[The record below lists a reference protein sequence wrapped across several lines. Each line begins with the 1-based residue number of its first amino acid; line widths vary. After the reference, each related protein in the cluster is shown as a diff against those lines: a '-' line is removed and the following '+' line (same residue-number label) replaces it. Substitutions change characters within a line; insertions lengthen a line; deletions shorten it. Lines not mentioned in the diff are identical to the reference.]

1 MADPKYLI
9 DTRARSGTSSGER
22 ARMSVALTNLD
33 FYVRNI
39 PCQQACPVHTDARG
53 YVTAI
58 AQGDFERAYLIARA
72 PNPFASICGRVC
84 NAPCEAACRRGKVA
98 PGEPVTIR
106 ALKRFVNDKFG
117 VFDVGDQK
125 LPPHP
130 PFQFYEPTTR
140 DFDLENSALQAS
152 LLNLK
157 KNARPPSGKRIAV
170 IGAGP
175 AGMTAAHDLALL
187 GHGVTVFEAAS
198 VPGGM
203 LVLGVP
209 EYRLPRALVEM
220 EIEAILSLGVELKL
234 NSALGRDFSI
244 ADLRKEFDAIFI
256 GIGTYKSRKLNVEG
270 EQLDGVL
277 RAIDFLINVNLGGYN
292 VDLGKRVLVIGGGNV
307 AMDVARTAAR
317 TGISEGGGDI
327 ETALEVARAAVR
339 MSATKQVHCLVVE
352 DRSEMLADP
361 YEVAEAEEEGVIIH
375 NHFAPKRIVGA
386 NGKATGIETLNVS
399 RAFDDQKRFNPQTL
413 PNTERIWEADSVI
426 ISIGQSGELDWV
438 KPEDGLTAQR
448 GMLQVDANLMTTA
461 PGIFAGGDIAF
472 GPRLIIDAVANGQ
485 RAARG
490 IDAYLRGGQVE
501 TRRTATFTNIPL
513 YEYAERGPA
522 HGYMQTRY
530 RRPALTPI
538 ERRIGIASVEEGYS
552 QTVACA
558 QGARCLKCSIN
569 TIFDGSKCILCN
581 GCVDVCPFDCL
592 KLVRVD
598 QLEGDANLT
607 RALGAWEQQNAGAP
621 PQRSAMLFDPDH
633 CIRCALCA
641 QRCPTGAITMED
653 FRFVEMVRG

>member
-1 MADPKYLI
+1 MDLTKYRV
-9 DTRARSGTSSGER
+9 TPTS
-22 ARMSVALTNLD
+22 LD
-33 FYVRNI
+33 SYVRNI

-58 AQGDFERAYLIARA
+58 AQGDYERAYRIARA
-72 PNPFASICGRVC
+72 PNPFASVCGRVC
-84 NAPCEAACRRGKVA
+84 NAPCEAACRRGQVE

-106 ALKRFVNDKFG
+106 ALKRFVNDRFG
-117 VFDVGDQK
+117 IYDPSEK
-125 LPPHP
+125 SAHP
-130 PFQFYEPTTR
+130 QSPFQFYRPTPA
-140 DFDLENSALQAS
+140 DLDLENSALQSS
-152 LLNLK
+152 LAALK
-157 KNARPPSGKRIAV
+157 ANARPKTGKRVAI

-175 AGMTAAHDLALL
+175 AGLTAAHDLALL
-187 GHGVTVFEAAS
+187 GHGVTVYEAAS
-198 VPGGM
+198 VAGGM

-234 NSALGRDFSI
+234 NAALGRDFLI
-244 ADLRKEFDAIFI
+244 ADLKHEFDAIFI

-292 VDLGKRVLVIGGGNV
+292 IDLGKRVLVIGGGNV

-339 MSATKQVHCLVVE
+339 VGATKEVHCLVVE
-352 DRSEMLADP
+352 DRHEMLADP
-361 YEVAEAEEEGVIIH
+361 YEVAETEEEGVVIH
-375 NHFAPKRIVGA
+375 NHFAPVRILGEK
-386 NGKATGIETLNVS
+386 GKAIGLETLNVA
-399 RAFDDQKRFNPQTL
+399 RAFDEQKRFNPQL
-413 PNTERIWEADSVI
+413 IPNTQRVWEADSVI
-426 ISIGQSGELDWV
+426 ISIGQSGDLDWI
-438 KPEDGLTAQR
+438 KPEDGITVKR
-448 GMLQVDANLMTTA
+448 GGMLQVDDNLMTTA

-490 IDAYLRGGQVE
+490 INGYLSGESVQP
-501 TRRTATFTNIPL
+501 RRRATFASIPL

-522 HGYMQTRY
+522 QGYMRINY
-530 RRPALTPI
+530 ERPRATPI
-538 ERRIGIASVEEGYS
+538 ERRIGIAQVEEGYGEA
-552 QTVACA
+552 TARA

-569 TIFDGSKCILCN
+569 TIFDGAKCILCN
-581 GCVDVCPFDCL
+581 GCVDVCPYDCL
-592 KLVRVD
+592 KIVRVE
-598 QLEGDANLT
+598 QLEGDATLA
-607 RALGAWEQQNAGAP
+607 RVVGAWEKATGLGAE
-621 PQRSAMLFDPDH
+621 RASAMLFDPDH

-641 QRCPTGAITMED
+641 QRCPTGAITMES
-653 FRFVEMVRG
+653 FRFTELLQTAG

>member
-1 MADPKYLI
+1 MDDPHYQ
-9 DTRARSGTSSGER
+9 
-22 ARMSVALTNLD
+22 VALTNLD
-33 FYVRNI
+33 FYARNI

-58 AQGDFERAYLIARA
+58 AQGDYERAYLIARA

-84 NAPCEAACRRGKVA
+84 NAPCEAACRRGQVA

-106 ALKRFVNDKFG
+106 ALKRFVMDKFG
-117 VFDVGDQK
+117 VFDAGDKK
-125 LPPHP
+125 LKPRA

-152 LLNLK
+152 LANLK
-157 KNARPPSGKRIAV
+157 RQARPPSGKRVAV

-175 AGMTAAHDLALL
+175 AGLTAAHDLALL
-187 GHGVTVFEAAS
+187 GHSVTVFESAS

-234 NSALGRDFSI
+234 NTALGRDFSI
-244 ADLRKEFDAIFI
+244 ADLKSDNRHPNDFDAVFI
-256 GIGTYKSRKLNVEG
+256 AIGTYKSRMLNVEG
-270 EQLDGVL
+270 EQMDGVL

-292 VDLGKRVLVIGGGNV
+292 VDLGERVLVIGGGNV

-317 TGISEGGGDI
+317 TGIREGGGDI

-339 MSATKQVHCLVVE
+339 MGATKQVHCLVVE

-361 YEVAEAEEEGVIIH
+361 YEVAEAEEEGVVIY
-375 NHFAPKRIVGA
+375 NHLAPKRIVGA
-386 NGKATGIETLNVS
+386 NGKATGVETLTVS
-399 RAFDDQKRFNPQTL
+399 RAFDDQKRFNPQMV
-413 PNTERIWEADSVI
+413 PNTEHVWEADSVI
-426 ISIGQSGELDWV
+426 IAIGQSGEFDWL
-438 KPEDGLTAQR
+438 KPEDGITTNR
-448 GMLQVDANLMTTA
+448 GMLRVDPNLMTTA

-490 IDAYLRGGQVE
+490 IDAYLRGTQAE
-501 TRRTATFTNIPL
+501 TKRAATFTNIPL
-513 YEYAERGPA
+513 YDYAERGPA
-522 HGYMQTRY
+522 RDYMRTPYQ
-530 RRPALTPI
+530 RPVLTPV
-538 ERRIGIASVEEGYS
+538 ERRIGIAAVEEGYS
-552 QTVACA
+552 QDAACA

-592 KLVRVD
+592 KLVRLD
-598 QLEGDANLT
+598 QLAGDAGLKRT
-607 RALGAWEQQNAGAP
+607 LAVWEQKNAGAP
-621 PQRSAMLFDPDH
+621 QERSAMLFNPEH

-653 FRFVEMVRG
+653 FRFVEMVK

>member
-1 MADPKYLI
+1 MSDPQYRVL
-9 DTRARSGTSSGER
+9 
-22 ARMSVALTNLD
+22 LTDLD
-33 FYVRNI
+33 FYTRNI

-58 AQGDFERAYLIARA
+58 ARGDFERAYLIARA

-84 NAPCEAACRRGKVA
+84 NAPCEAACRRGQVE

-106 ALKRFVNDKFG
+106 ALKRFVNDRFG
-117 VFDVGDQK
+117 VYDPSGTSPAPRAPFSFYR
-125 LPPHP
+125 PPRA
-130 PFQFYEPTTR
+130 Q
-140 DFDLENSALQAS
+140 FDLENSALQAS
-152 LLNLK
+152 IAALR
-157 KNARPPSGKRIAV
+157 ARAHPATGKRVAV

-175 AGMTAAHDLALL
+175 AGLSAAHDLALL
-187 GHGVTVFEAAS
+187 GHHVTVFEAAS

-220 EIEAILSLGVELKL
+220 EIDAILSLGVELKL
-234 NSALGRDFSI
+234 DSALGRDLAI
-244 ADLRKEFDAIFI
+244 AQLRREFDALFI

-277 RAIDFLINVNLGGYN
+277 RAIEFLINVNLGGYN

-317 TGISEGGGDI
+317 AGEGGGDL

-339 MSATKQVHCLVVE
+339 IGATKEVHCLVVE

-361 YEVAEAEEEGVIIH
+361 YEIAEAEEEGVIIH
-375 NHFAPKRIVGA
+375 NHFAPTRILGA
-386 NGKATGIETLNVS
+386 NGKATGVETLNVA
-399 RAFDDQKRFNPQTL
+399 RAFDDQKRFNPQMI
-413 PNTERIWEADSVI
+413 PQTERVWEADSVI
-426 ISIGQSGELDWV
+426 VAIGQSGDLDWI
-438 KPEDGLTAQR
+438 KPEDGLTVKR
-448 GMLQVDANLMTTA
+448 GGTLQVDENLMTTA

-485 RAARG
+485 RAARA
-490 IDAYLRGGQVE
+490 IDAYVTGAGVE
-501 TRRTATFTNIPL
+501 TSRRATFTTIPL
-513 YEYAERGPA
+513 YEYPARGPA
-522 HGYMQTRY
+522 HSYMQTRY
-530 RRPALTPI
+530 RRPPLTPI
-538 ERRIGIASVEEGYS
+538 ERRVGIAQVEEGYAPG
-552 QTVACA
+552 VACA

-569 TIFDGSKCILCN
+569 TIFDGTRCVLCN
-581 GCVDVCPFDCL
+581 GCVDVCPYDCL
-592 KLVRVD
+592 KIVRVS
-598 QLEGDANLT
+598 QIEGDANLA
-607 RALGAWEQQNAGAP
+607 RVVGAWQAARAGT
-621 PQRSAMLFDPDH
+621 RGSGSAMLFDAEH

-653 FRFVEMVRG
+653 FRFEERVTNHAEHV

>member
-1 MADPKYLI
+1 MDDPKYQ
-9 DTRARSGTSSGER
+9 
-22 ARMSVALTNLD
+22 VALTNLD
-33 FYVRNI
+33 FYARNI
-39 PCQQACPVHTDARG
+39 PCQQACPVRTDARG

-98 PGEPVTIR
+98 PGKPVTIR
-106 ALKRFVNDKFG
+106 ALKRFVNDRFG
-117 VFDVGDQK
+117 VYDVSGK
-125 LPPHP
+125 NPTPRA
-130 PFQFYEPTTR
+130 PFQFYRPTAR

-152 LLNLK
+152 LVNLK
-157 KNARPPSGKRIAV
+157 KNARPPSGKRVAV

-175 AGMTAAHDLALL
+175 AGMSAAHDLALL
-187 GHGVTVFEAAS
+187 GHRVTVFEAAS
-198 VPGGM
+198 VAGGM

-220 EIEAILSLGVELKL
+220 EIEAILALGVELKL
-234 NSALGRDFSI
+234 NTALGRDVAI
-244 ADLRKEFDAIFI
+244 ADLKKEFDAIFI

-292 VDLGKRVLVIGGGNV
+292 IDLGKRVLVIGGGNV

-317 TGISEGGGDI
+317 TGVSEGGGDI

-339 MSATKQVHCLVVE
+339 VGATKEVHCLVVE
-352 DRSEMLADP
+352 DRHEMLADP
-361 YEVAEAEEEGVIIH
+361 YEIAEAEEEGVVIH
-375 NHFAPKRIVGA
+375 NHFAPVRIVGA
-386 NGKATGIETLNVS
+386 NGKATGVETLNVA
-399 RAFDDQKRFNPQTL
+399 RAFDDQKRFNPQTI
-413 PNTERIWEADSVI
+413 PGTERVWEADSVI
-426 ISIGQSGELDWV
+426 IAIGQSGELDWL
-438 KPEDGLTAQR
+438 KPEDGITANR

-490 IDAYLRGGQVE
+490 IDAYLRGAHAE
-501 TRRTATFTNIPL
+501 IKRTATFTNIPL
-513 YEYAERGPA
+513 HEYAQRGPA
-522 HGYMQTRY
+522 REYMQLPY
-530 RRPALTPI
+530 QRPPLTPI
-538 ERRIGIASVEEGYS
+538 ERRIGIAAVEEGYS
-552 QTVACA
+552 QAVACA
-558 QGARCLKCSIN
+558 QGSRCLKCSIN
-569 TIFDGSKCILCN
+569 TIFDGTKCILCN

-598 QLEGDANLT
+598 QLAGDANLT
-607 RALGAWEQQNAGAP
+607 RALRAWEQQNAGAP
-621 PQRSAMLFDPDH
+621 AQRSAMLFDADH

-653 FRFVEMVRG
+653 FRFVEMVK

>member
-1 MADPKYLI
+1 MNDSHY
-9 DTRARSGTSSGER
+9 RA
-22 ARMSVALTNLD
+22 ALTDLD
-33 FYVRNI
+33 FYARNI

-58 AQGDFERAYLIARA
+58 AAGDFERAYQIARA

-84 NAPCEAACRRGKVA
+84 NAPCEAACRRGKVE

-106 ALKRFVNDKFG
+106 ALKRFVNDRFG
-117 VFDVGDQK
+117 VYDVSEK
-125 LPPHP
+125 NLSPRP
-130 PFQFYEPTTR
+130 PFQFYKPTRR

-152 LLNLK
+152 LVNLK
-157 KNARPPSGKRIAV
+157 QNAQPPSGKRVAV

-175 AGMTAAHDLALL
+175 AGMTAAHDLSLR
-187 GHGVTVFEAAS
+187 GHSVTVLEAAS

-220 EIEAILSLGVELKL
+220 EIEAILSLGVDLKL
-234 NSALGRDFSI
+234 NTALGRDVSL
-244 ADLRKEFDAIFI
+244 ADLKKEFDAVLIA
-256 GIGTYKSRKLNVEG
+256 IGTYKSRKLNVEG

-277 RAIDFLINVNLGGYN
+277 RAIDFLINANLGGYN
-292 VDLGKRVLVIGGGNV
+292 LDLGARVLVIGGGNV

-317 TGISEGGGDI
+317 TGVAEGGGDI

-339 MSATKQVHCLVVE
+339 MGATKQVECLVVE
-352 DRSEMLADP
+352 DRTEMLADP

-375 NHFAPKRIVGA
+375 NHFAPVRILGA
-386 NGKATGIETLNVS
+386 QGKATGVETLNVA
-399 RAFDDQKRFNPQTL
+399 RAFDDQKRFNPQMV
-413 PNTERIWEADSVI
+413 PQTERAWQADSVI
-426 ISIGQSGELDWV
+426 IAIGQSGELDWI
-438 KPEDGLTAQR
+438 KPEDGLTIR
-448 GMLQVDANLMTTA
+448 RGGMLQVDENLRTTA
-461 PGIFAGGDIAF
+461 PGIFAAGDIAF

-485 RAARG
+485 RAARSM
-490 IDAYLRGGQVE
+490 DAYLRGIAEE
-501 TRRTATFTNIPL
+501 TLRAATFTNIPL
-513 YEYAERGPA
+513 YDYAARGPA
-522 HGYMQTRY
+522 RGYMQTRY
-530 RRPALTPI
+530 ERPPLTPV
-538 ERRIGIASVEEGYS
+538 ERRIGIAAVEQGYS

-569 TIFDGSKCILCN
+569 TIFNGSKCILCN

-598 QLEGDANLT
+598 QLEGDAQLA
-607 RALGAWEQQNAGAP
+607 RALGAWQGQHAGTP
-621 PQRSAMLFDPDH
+621 SQGSAMLFDPDH

-653 FRFVEMVRG
+653 FRFVEMARARA